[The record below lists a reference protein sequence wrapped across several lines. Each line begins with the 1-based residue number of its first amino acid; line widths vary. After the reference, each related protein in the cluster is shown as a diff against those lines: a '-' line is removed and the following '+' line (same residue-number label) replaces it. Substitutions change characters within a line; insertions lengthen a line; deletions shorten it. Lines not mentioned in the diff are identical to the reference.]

1 MNKILLYPHGGSGN
15 HGCEAIVRST
25 MLLLRP
31 EEGVLFSSACGEDSR
46 YGLDRT
52 VRVLPEQRPIRRC
65 SAGYAAAWMQ
75 RHALGVRDAFDRLA
89 FGGIAEEGRGAS
101 VALCSGGDNYCYGEP
116 VHIYLQNDLLRRA
129 GVPAVLWGC
138 SLEREDMKGA
148 MLEDLKAFDLI
159 VARESLTCDALRE
172 CGCSRTVLY
181 PDPAFALP
189 VKEAALPEGWKEG
202 NMVGVN
208 VSPLVIGHE
217 GRAGAVMENYARLVE
232 YVLEATDMNVALI
245 PHVVWPGNDDRKPL
259 EELYGRFR
267 HTGRVVMVGDAPCEE
282 LKGYIARCRF
292 LVAARTHASIAAYST
307 GVPALVAGYSV
318 KARGIARDLFGT
330 EDGYVLPVQALD
342 APDEL
347 RTAFVRMMER
357 ENELKSVYA
366 EKLPAYRERLGR
378 LPEEL
383 ATLLKRS

>member
-31 EEGVLFSSACGEDSR
+31 EEGVLFSSACGEDRR

-52 VRVLPEQRPIRRC
+52 VRVLLEQRPIRRC
-65 SAGYAAAWMQ
+65 SAGYAAAWMR
-75 RHALGVRDAFDRLA
+75 RHVLGVRDAFDRLA

-189 VKEAALPEGWKEG
+189 VREAALPEGWKKG
-202 NMVGVN
+202 CMVGVN

-217 GRAGAVMENYARLVE
+217 GRAGAVMENYVRLVE

-267 HTGRVVMVGDAPCEE
+267 HTGRVVMVGDATCEE

-307 GVPALVAGYSV
+307 GVPALVVGYSV

-330 EDGYVLPVQALD
+330 EDGHVLPVQALD

-347 RTAFVRMMER
+347 RTAFVRMMGR
-357 ENELKSVYA
+357 ENELKSIYA
-366 EKLPAYRERLGR
+366 EKLPEYRERLGR